1 VSSVLVVS
9 VGGSWFALPLE
20 RVVEVVRMVALAPVP
35 ESAPWVVGMADVRG
49 RHVPVIEL
57 GRRLGVPGR
66 PPDIHSRIVVAAA
79 RLRPPGQDRLVGLVV
94 DDAVSVTTVGVA
106 ERAPSASS
114 LVHRSFRSPEGQLV
128 MVLDEAVLDVA

>member
-1 VSSVLVVS
+1 MSSVLVVS
-9 VGGSWFALPLE
+9 VGGSWFALPLQ

-35 ESAPWVVGMADVRG
+35 EGAPWVVGMADVRG

-66 PPDIHSRIVVAAA
+66 PPDLHSRIVVATAP
-79 RLRPPGQDRLVGLVV
+79 LRPSGRDRLVGLVV
-94 DDAVSVTTVGVA
+94 DDAVGVSTLGVA
-106 ERAPSASS
+106 EPAPSASA
-114 LVHRSFRSPEGQLV
+114 LVHRSFRSPEGRLV

>member
-1 VSSVLVVS
+1 MSSVLVVS

-49 RHVPVIEL
+49 HHVPVIEL

-66 PPDIHSRIVVAAA
+66 PPDLDSRIVVATS
-79 RLRPPGQDRLVGLVV
+79 PSGPSENRLVGLVV
-94 DDAVSVTTVGVA
+94 DDAVGVSAPGVA
-106 ERAPSASS
+106 ERAPSASA
-114 LVHRSFRSPEGQLV
+114 LVHRSFRSPEGRLV